1 MGDAERIAQLEAE
14 VAQLRAENEL
24 LREKIDLLIKMLF
37 AASSEKLDPN
47 QLQLLLGTDA
57 PKKPCA
63 ADPEEDGPAADPQ
76 STPRSRK
83 NRTRPGLPEDIEV
96 VEEVIDPAPVR
107 SNPDA
112 WRHLG
117 EEVTERLEYEPARVR
132 LKRTIRRSWL
142 PKDYREAPPVI
153 APLPPC
159 LLEGSLLSPSIAAHL
174 ITSKYCD
181 HLPFYRQQQILSRR
195 HLLELG
201 RNTMCH
207 WAAVCADW
215 LEPLYKLL
223 ASDLRKKAWLSVD
236 ETPIDYLAPGHG
248 KTKQGYLWAYQH
260 PECGVLY
267 DWHTGR
273 AHQYLDHILHGDEGY
288 FEGILLTDGYAAYQ
302 TWAGKQQGQITLAA
316 CWAHARRKFHEA
328 AEHDPTQAGTMLKSI
343 ASLYQ
348 IESELRRSRAGPD
361 EVHTTR
367 QEESR
372 PIIAAIQNQLLSLKH
387 CLPKSTLGKARDYML
402 GQWSR
407 LNVFL
412 DHGELPIDN
421 NQVEN
426 AIRPTKLGAKNWLFI
441 GGAETGQRS
450 AILYTLVE
458 NIRREGGD
466 PYAYLSDVLERLPA
480 MTNQDDLRPLLPKN
494 WLAARETIADTAA

>member
-1 MGDAERIAQLEAE
+1 M
-14 VAQLRAENEL
+14 
-24 LREKIDLLIKMLF
+24 
-37 AASSEKLDPN
+37 
-47 QLQLLLGTDA
+47 
-57 PKKPCA
+57 
-63 ADPEEDGPAADPQ
+63 
-76 STPRSRK
+76 
-83 NRTRPGLPEDIEV
+83 
-96 VEEVIDPAPVR
+96 
-107 SNPDA
+107 
-112 WRHLG
+112 
-117 EEVTERLEYEPARVR
+117 R

-142 PKDYREAPPVI
+142 PKDQSGDPPII

-159 LLEGSLLSPSIAAHL
+159 LLEGSLLSPTIAAHL

-195 HLLELG
+195 HLIELG

-207 WAAVCADW
+207 WAGICANW

-223 ASDLRKKAWLSVD
+223 AAELRQRSWLSVD

-248 KTKQGYLWAYQH
+248 KTKQGYLWAYSH
-260 PECGVLY
+260 PERGVLY

-273 AHQYLDHILHGDEGY
+273 AHSCLDHILHGEGGN
-288 FEGILLTDGYAAYQ
+288 FKGTLLTDGYAAYQ
-302 TWAGKQQGQITLAA
+302 TWANKQHGRVNLAA

-328 AEHDPTQAGTMLKSI
+328 SEHHPAQAKLMLKQI
-343 ASLYQ
+343 AALYQ
-348 IESELRRSRAGPD
+348 IETELRRSRAGPD
-361 EVHTTR
+361 EIRVTR
-367 QEESR
+367 QEKSR
-372 PIIAAIQNQLLSLKH
+372 PIIHGIQSQLVGLKH

-407 LNVFL
+407 LNAFL

-441 GGAETGQRS
+441 GGADTGQRS

-494 WLAARETIADTAA
+494 WLTVREAITISAA